1 MMKRSLLT
9 WLVIVLASAMIYAQ
23 DFALH
28 LQAGYFIPKEEVF
41 RDIYGSGFYLGG
53 EAEMDLGRGFSL
65 WAAAGYFSRQGELSF
80 TREETNL
87 SITPLE
93 MGGRFYLT
101 AKTHT
106 FVPYL
111 GAGVGVSR
119 FEESNVIGT
128 VSEDEISFS
137 GQVGLLLKLK
147 HRLFL
152 DTRVLYRYCH
162 IKPDEVEVD
171 IGGMVISAGVKYFF

>member
-1 MMKRSLLT
+1 
-9 WLVIVLASAMIYAQ
+9 
-23 DFALH
+23 
-28 LQAGYFIPKEEVF
+28 
-41 RDIYGSGFYLGG
+41 
-53 EAEMDLGRGFSL
+53 
-65 WAAAGYFSRQGELSF
+65 
-80 TREETNL
+80 
-87 SITPLE
+87 

-111 GAGVGVSR
+111 GAGVRVSR
-119 FEESNVIGT
+119 FEESNVIVT

-152 DTRVLYRYCH
+152 DTRILFRYCH
-162 IKPDEVEVD
+162 IKPEEVEFD
-171 IGGMVISAGVKYFF
+171 IGGMVISAGVKHFFLNLASGKIYISSFILPKNVPVLFIN